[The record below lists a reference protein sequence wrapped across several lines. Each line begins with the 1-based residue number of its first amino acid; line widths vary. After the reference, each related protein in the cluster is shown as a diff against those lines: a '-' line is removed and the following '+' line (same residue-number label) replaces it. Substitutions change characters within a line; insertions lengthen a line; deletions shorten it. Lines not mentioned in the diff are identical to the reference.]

1 MDVLK
6 WALLSVALL
15 LSFSASG
22 QEDMFF
28 KDKQIKIVV
37 GSSAGSGYDINAR
50 VLARHL
56 GDHIPGKPTVIVQN
70 QVGAG
75 SATMATSLYN
85 TAPRDGTVI
94 GAAING
100 MPTMQLLA
108 PEAARFDPVKFNW
121 LGSTNRDTQVSY
133 VWKDAPVQSIDE
145 LKSKQLVV
153 GATSPGTTQVDFPIV
168 AQQILGLKYKVI
180 SGYEGTTNIHVAMER
195 GEVQGMGANAW
206 MSLKALNT
214 NWLTDRKVK
223 VILQYGLEKNPD
235 LPDVP
240 TVFSLATN
248 EADRQALRLIVSRLE
263 YGRPFFLPPDVPAAR
278 VEILRRAFDAT
289 VKDEAYLA
297 DAAKAQLE
305 VGPMTGEEVAKLVAQ
320 VAVTPPDVVA
330 RVRAA
335 LKSAGN

>member
-1 MDVLK
+1 MSAMKWIATGLVL
-6 WALLSVALL
+6 VAGT
-15 LSFSASG
+15 AA
-22 QEDMFF
+22 QAQDEMFF

-75 SATMATSLYN
+75 SATMATTLYN
-85 TAPRDGTVI
+85 SSPRDGTVI

-100 MPTMQLLA
+100 MPTLHLLA
-108 PEAARFDPVKFNW
+108 PDLVRFDPVKFNW
-121 LGSTNRDTQVSY
+121 IGSTNHDTQVSY
-133 VWKDAPVQSIDE
+133 VWKTAPVQDVTA
-145 LKSKQLVV
+145 LRSKELVV

-214 NWLTDRKVK
+214 NWIDEGKVK
-223 VILQYGLEKNPD
+223 VILQYGFEKNPD
-235 LPDVP
+235 LPNVP

-248 EADRQALRLIVSRLE
+248 DADRQALRLIVSRLE

-278 VEILRRAFDAT
+278 VQILRRAFDAT
-289 VKDEAYLA
+289 MKDPAYLA
-297 DAAKAQLE
+297 DTAKAQLE
-305 VGPMTGEEVAKLVAQ
+305 VSPMTGEDVAKLVEQ
-320 VAVTPPDVVA
+320 VSATPPEVVA
-330 RVRAA
+330 RVKAA